1 MAVYYIDSYGGDTQ
15 LLVKGVAKV
24 LSLAKDSRFRQAAVA
39 AHTKNQ
45 ISHSNI
51 WEEAIGELATKNLAK
66 GLIKIEGCTLYLL
79 TERIDPSAFIQGPIL
94 AAAIN
99 TEFLNRVLKNRKA
112 TDVVFVPWLEEE
124 LEDFKRSN
132 PDAIS
137 F

>member
-1 MAVYYIDSYGGDTQ
+1 MALYYTDSYGGDTQ

-45 ISHSNI
+45 VAHSNI
-51 WEEAIGELATKNLAK
+51 WEDAIGKLATKNLAA
-66 GLIKIEGCTLYLL
+66 GQLRIEGCTLYLL
-79 TERIDPSAFIQGPIL
+79 TERIDPAGFIQGPIL
-94 AAAIN
+94 AAAIS
-99 TEFLNRVLKNRKA
+99 TGFLRRVLTNRKA
-112 TDVVFVPWLEEE
+112 TDIVFVPWLEEE
-124 LEDFKRSN
+124 LEDFKRTS